1 MSCPRPDLLTY
12 GCLRDLYLGFEELFL
27 GNAGSTTN
35 VLESRCGHVIYVFDH
50 HFFHMVKLD
59 HPTKPKPLLMGEE
72 KQIILA
78 TVDGFGP
85 YTHDKQRAI
94 YLPAAA
100 LTLTEPDEVWEDST
114 LKTADWVYIKEFRPE
129 AIHAH
134 RVPDWLPRRGTYS
147 SRYQCACARR
157 PSKKQMEARPENISV
172 KPPRP
177 PSRAALVTRGD
188 FTR

>member
-1 MSCPRPDLLTY
+1 
-12 GCLRDLYLGFEELFL
+12 
-27 GNAGSTTN
+27 
-35 VLESRCGHVIYVFDH
+35 
-50 HFFHMVKLD
+50 MVKLD

-114 LKTADWVYIKEFRPE
+114 LKTADWVYIKEFDQKPYTHTVFLIGYRE
-129 AIHAH
+129 EGHI
-134 RVPDWLPRRGTYS
+134 VPVTSVPVRAAPARNKWRRGRKIY
-147 SRYQCACARR
+147 
-157 PSKKQMEARPENISV
+157 P
-172 KPPRP
+172 
-177 PSRAALVTRGD
+177 
-188 FTR
+188 